1 MAIAEENQIV
11 QVVLPRERVKDIDA
25 RARAQQRTRSA
36 FVRILILECLQ
47 TTRPPRTAAGESAG
61 DKAGDG
67 VVL

>member
-36 FVRILILECLQ
+36 FVRILILECLTAQ
-47 TTRPPRTAAGESAG
+47 TTRPPRAAAGESAG
-61 DKAGDG
+61 DKAGAI
-67 VVL
+67 